1 MFLGTKVI
9 WLIKLYL
16 LPVSSAKIS
25 CFKYN
30 LMEWKLTFPLA
41 SALSFLLI
49 CWRLLLLVFNVSF
62 SSFTTKLLQM
72 ILPTAPILI
81 FLELRFNHT
90 LPLCRNLPWLPH
102 HCSKS
107 QKSLIITSSI
117 LDSLSEPTIS
127 ASWHSVLKPYFP
139 AVLHGLPTVDPY
151 ALNHVS
157 SFKRAERTAS
167 DAHGVGSV
175 LGPEFFLYPWEG
187 SDFDNLSIKWASVL
201 QVFLRTA
208 KSRCRG
214 GGGDKKLHFDFP
226 HEHQT
231 HIKLK

>member
-127 ASWHSVLKPYFP
+127 ASWHSVLNLIFQLFSTDYLLLTLMPWITFP
-139 AVLHGLPTVDPY
+139 PLNEQSALLQMPMALDQFWVL
-151 ALNHVS
+151 NF
-157 SFKRAERTAS
+157 SFILEK
-167 DAHGVGSV
+167 GVT
-175 LGPEFFLYPWEG
+175 L
-187 SDFDNLSIKWASVL
+187 I
-201 QVFLRTA
+201 T
-208 KSRCRG
+208 
-214 GGGDKKLHFDFP
+214 
-226 HEHQT
+226 
-231 HIKLK
+231 